1 MWIASKLGFFS
12 VVQKASGEW
21 HIRARVRQDL
31 VNLIRVAYSNT
42 AEVVA
47 QIEEWPAADYRWRL
61 IVRDADE
68 FAGLVTSLADT
79 VTYANFKA
87 EVGETPDQEEKLPAY
102 HQLWHALH
110 ELQERNRR

>member
-12 VVQKASGEW
+12 VVQKAAGEW
-21 HIRARVRQDL
+21 HIRARTRQDL
-31 VNLIRVAYSNT
+31 VNLIRAAYLNQ
-42 AEVVA
+42 AEVTD
-47 QIEEWPAADYRWRL
+47 QIEEWPEADYRWRI

-68 FAGLVTSLADT
+68 FAGLFTSLADT

-87 EVGETPDQEEKLPAY
+87 EVGRTPDQEDKLPAY

-110 ELQERNRR
+110 ELQERDRQ